1 MPESIQKQAMKY
13 TLHNVIFPNKA
24 KELADAKAAVLKN
37 GKTIKKLK
45 EEKEE
50 LTKEY
55 NEQLTR
61 LVYYEKQLVDFQ
73 KQVNTLMYT
82 SETYRPKEILQSR
95 NGKYLIQWEPSW
107 ESAKSEVVKL
117 NPRLVEAFRQ
127 RVFKNTN
134 AWSKPSEM
142 VFGK

>member
-45 EEKEE
+45 KEKEE
-50 LTKEY
+50 LTKQY
-55 NEQLTR
+55 NVQLAR
-61 LVYYEKQLVDFQ
+61 LVSYEKELQ
-73 KQVNTLMYT
+73 KCHKELDMLRYT
-82 SETYRPKEILQSR
+82 NETYRPKQILEAR

-127 RVFKNTN
+127 PLTKDQRE
-134 AWSKPSEM
+134 AREM

>member
-1 MPESIQKQAMKY
+1 MKY

-24 KELADAKAAVLKN
+24 KALSDAKAVVRKN
-37 GKTIKKLK
+37 GKTIKKL
-45 EEKEE
+45 EAENEE

-55 NEQLTR
+55 NEQLAL
-61 LVYYEKQLVDFQ
+61 LVKYEKEMQEYK
-73 KQVNTLMYT
+73 KQVETLMYT
-82 SETYRPKEILQSR
+82 NETYRPKEILQSR

-117 NPRLVEAFRQ
+117 NPHLVQAFKQ

-134 AWSKPSEM
+134 AWSKPSLTLSQ
-142 VFGK
+142 

>member
-1 MPESIQKQAMKY
+1 MPQSIQKQAMKY

-24 KELADAKAAVLKN
+24 KELLDAKAVVRKN

-45 EEKEE
+45 KEKEE
-50 LTKEY
+50 LTKQY
-55 NEQLTR
+55 NVQLAR
-61 LVYYEKQLVDFQ
+61 LVSYEKELQ
-73 KQVNTLMYT
+73 KCHKELDMLRYT
-82 SETYRPKEILQSR
+82 NETYRPKQILEAR

-142 VFGK
+142 VVGK

>member
-1 MPESIQKQAMKY
+1 MKY

-24 KELADAKAAVLKN
+24 KELADAQATVLKN

-55 NEQLTR
+55 NEQLAL
-61 LVYYEKQLVDFQ
+61 LVKYEKEMQEYK
-73 KQVNTLMYT
+73 KQVETLMYT
-82 SETYRPKEILQSR
+82 NETYRPKEILQSR

-117 NPRLVEAFRQ
+117 NPHLVQAFRKPLTKDQ
-127 RVFKNTN
+127 RE
-134 AWSKPSEM
+134 AREM

>member
-1 MPESIQKQAMKY
+1 MKY

-50 LTKEY
+50 LTKEV
-55 NEQLTR
+55 NEQLAR
-61 LVYYEKQLVDFQ
+61 LVDYEEQLVNYQ
-73 KQVNTLMYT
+73 KQVDTLMYT

-107 ESAKSEVVKL
+107 ESAKSEVVKF
-117 NPRLVEAFRQ
+117 NPRLVEAFKQ
-127 RVFKNTN
+127 RVFKNKN
-134 AWSKPSEM
+134 AWSKPSLTKDQREAREM

>member
-1 MPESIQKQAMKY
+1 MPQSIQKQAMKY

-127 RVFKNTN
+127 PLTKDQRE
-134 AWSKPSEM
+134 AREM

>member
-1 MPESIQKQAMKY
+1 MKY

-24 KELADAKAAVLKN
+24 KKLADAEAAVLKN

-55 NEQLTR
+55 NEQLAL
-61 LVYYEKQLVDFQ
+61 LVKYEKQLTEYK

-107 ESAKSEVVKL
+107 ESAKSEIVKF
-117 NPRLVEAFRQ
+117 NPRLVEAFKQ
-127 RVFKNTN
+127 RAFKNTN
-134 AWSKPSEM
+134 AWSKPSLTKDQREAREM

>member
-1 MPESIQKQAMKY
+1 MKY
-13 TLHNVIFPNKA
+13 TLHKVIFPNKA
-24 KELADAKAAVLKN
+24 KELEDANAAVLKN

-45 EEKEE
+45 AENEE
-50 LTKEY
+50 LTKDF
-55 NEQLTR
+55 NEQLAL
-61 LVYYEKQLVDFQ
+61 LVDYEKRLDEYK

-117 NPRLVEAFRQ
+117 NPHLVQAFKQ

-134 AWSKPSEM
+134 AWSKPSLTKDQREAREM

>member
-1 MPESIQKQAMKY
+1 MKY
-13 TLHNVIFPNKA
+13 TLHKVIFPNKA
-24 KELADAKAAVLKN
+24 KELEDANAAVLKN

-45 EEKEE
+45 AEKEE
-50 LTKEY
+50 LTKDF
-55 NEQLTR
+55 NEQLAL
-61 LVYYEKQLVDFQ
+61 LVDYEQQLVDFQ

-117 NPRLVEAFRQ
+117 NPHLVEAFNKRVTPSLTKDQ
-127 RVFKNTN
+127 RE
-134 AWSKPSEM
+134 AREM

>member
-134 AWSKPSEM
+134 AGSKPSEM

>member
-127 RVFKNTN
+127 PLTKDQRE
-134 AWSKPSEM
+134 AREM

>member
-24 KELADAKAAVLKN
+24 KELENANAAVLKN

-127 RVFKNTN
+127 PLTKDQRE
-134 AWSKPSEM
+134 AREM